1 MTNYPVSEK
10 QGISYIDLGDE
21 DEVPLVLLHGL
32 FGTASNFDHLIA
44 EFSKERR
51 ILMPLLPIF
60 EMSLRKLT
68 LTGLLEYVEVFL
80 EVMNVQKMHLLGN
93 SLGGHIALLFALKHQ
108 EKLLSLTLTGSSG
121 LYESS
126 FGTGFPKR
134 EDYEY
139 IRKKV
144 RLTFYEPE
152 MATKEMVDEVFEV
165 VNNRSKA
172 IRIVKTA
179 KSAIRHNIEKNLGE
193 ITVPTLLVW
202 GEQDTITPKFV
213 GEKFHEL
220 IKSSKLVMI
229 EKCGHAPML
238 ERPAQFNNSLHDFL
252 RSVET
257 GEAV

>member
-10 QGISYIDLGDE
+10 QGISYIDLGDK

-60 EMSLRKLT
+60 QMSLRKLT

-80 EVMNVQKMHLLGN
+80 EMMNVRKMHLLGN

-152 MATKEMVDEVFEV
+152 TATKEMVDEVFEV

-179 KSAIRHNIEKNLGE
+179 KSAIRHNIEKNLDE

-238 ERPAQFNNSLHDFL
+238 ERPAQFNNSLHNFL
-252 RSVET
+252 KAVET